1 MHCSYATTD
10 ESLLQNNGCMH
21 CNYATTDESVLQTY
35 GVYASQLRYH
45 SRVSAANTGFACIAV
60 TPPQT
65 SHCCKLVV
73 CMHCSYATT
82 DESVLE
88 TYSQADAFS
97 KLSAAATKVAQQ
109 QSEMPAGDI
118 ASMYI
123 ALLGFTG
130 KVYPD
135 KLDYTDKVL
144 TECYQASFC
153 CVL

>member
-1 MHCSYATTD
+1 MPTHNI
-10 ESLLQNNGCMH
+10 LG
-21 CNYATTDESVLQTY
+21 
-35 GVYASQLRYH
+35 
-45 SRVSAANTGFACIAV
+45 
-60 TPPQT
+60 
-65 SHCCKLVV
+65 LV
-73 CMHCSYATT
+73 HCSYATT

-97 KLSAAATKVAQQ
+97 KLSAAATRVAQQ

-144 TECYQASFC
+144 TECYQAGSTA
-153 CVL
+153 VLLH

>member
-1 MHCSYATTD
+1 M
-10 ESLLQNNGCMH
+10 LPQM
-21 CNYATTDESVLQTY
+21 
-35 GVYASQLRYH
+35 SQYSKQR
-45 SRVSAANTGFACIAV
+45 
-60 TPPQT
+60 
-65 SHCCKLVV
+65 V
-73 CMHCSYATT
+73 CMHFSYATT

-153 CVL
+153 CVLCRIQLNW